1 MPKPNF
7 PLHPVQQLRQAER
20 DQHRQQLL
28 AVRASEAASQAAVAH
43 LRQRLEQLHDCLRGA
58 VTPGV
63 LEIADLRA
71 LKSQQQALRDQ
82 LRERQRRREELS
94 AQSEQQR
101 AALAQADRE
110 VRVLERLAE
119 RYQLRSTPREE

>member
-7 PLHPVQQLRQAER
+7 SLHPVQQLRQAER
-20 DQHRQQLL
+20 DQRRQQLL
-28 AVRASEAASQAAVAH
+28 AVRESEAASQAAVAN
-43 LRQRLEQLHDCLRGA
+43 LRLRLEQLHDCLRGA

-101 AALAQADRE
+101 AALALADRE

-119 RYQLRSTPREE
+119 RYQLRSTTREE